1 MSLKALA
8 VTTPE
13 TNTHTLVGLER
24 QSEELRGGTTKMING
39 LTEIKK

>member
-8 VTTPE
+8 AI
-13 TNTHTLVGLER
+13 TLEIDISTLADLER
-24 QSEELRGGTTKMING
+24 RRKEQKGVTTKMING